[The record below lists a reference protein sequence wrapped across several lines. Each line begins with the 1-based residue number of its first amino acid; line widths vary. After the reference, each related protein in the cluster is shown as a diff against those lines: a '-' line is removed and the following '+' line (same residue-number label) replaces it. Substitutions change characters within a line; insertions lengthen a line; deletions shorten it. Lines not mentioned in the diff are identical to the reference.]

1 MGFVFS
7 SGNYAFL
14 SDCGI
19 FAPRH
24 CSSSA
29 LLLQEPIMNTG
40 CEGSEQAVS
49 PGNRMKP
56 PEVNGKTDSSITLLG
71 MHQALREYL

>member
-1 MGFVFS
+1 MHSYLTVGFLPLDTEVAQPYCYKNPS
-7 SGNYAFL
+7 
-14 SDCGI
+14 
-19 FAPRH
+19 
-24 CSSSA
+24 
-29 LLLQEPIMNTG
+29 G

-71 MHQALREYL
+71 MHQALREYLLSMRVSF